1 VSDQDPRRGSSDSV
15 DRPPYEVPAINEA
28 IRVYD
33 GTPWGKTVPAIYL
46 GFERVA
52 DDFFMH
58 RVRSESDLESTVA
71 AYNVYRRRVRPDGEH
86 WESLTEKPRVR

>member
-1 VSDQDPRRGSSDSV
+1 VSDQDPGRGLSGSA
-15 DRPPYEVPAINEA
+15 DRPPYDVPAINEA

-33 GTPWGKTVPAIYL
+33 GTRWGKTVPAIYL

-58 RVRSESDLESTVA
+58 RVRSESGLESTVA
-71 AYNVYRRRVRPDGEH
+71 PYNVYRRRVRADGEH
-86 WESLTEKPRVR
+86 WESLTQKPRVR